1 MENLWQI
8 PVAMAWV
15 LCPLTNLG
23 PLTSIARDVCPF
35 PDYNPSPLFTNL
47 LSMNS
52 SLHLR
57 NHYLAVQSS
66 LNSQQL
72 EDFNLRL
79 RTIFGRE
86 GKVTLGGVGVVAL
99 SLAVLFDTL
108 AGQVRGEWEPEAG
121 PISSLFLKNPKGF
134 YPPQVYTVSE
144 YLRLVPYIANNP
156 TKMKEATKQ

>member
-1 MENLWQI
+1 M
-8 PVAMAWV
+8 
-15 LCPLTNLG
+15 
-23 PLTSIARDVCPF
+23 
-35 PDYNPSPLFTNL
+35 

-57 NHYLAVQSS
+57 NHYLDVQSS
-66 LNSQQL
+66 LNPQQL

-86 GKVTLGGVGVVAL
+86 GRVTLGGVGVVAL

-108 AGQVRGEWEPEAG
+108 ARQVRGQWEPEAG
-121 PISSLFLKNPKGF
+121 PISSLFLRNPTGF
-134 YPPQVYTVSE
+134 YPPQVYTVSQ

-156 TKMKEATKQ
+156 TQMKEVTKR

>member
-1 MENLWQI
+1 MDF
-8 PVAMAWV
+8 V
-15 LCPLTNLG
+15 LCPLSNLG

-35 PDYNPSPLFTNL
+35 PDYSPSPLFTNL
-47 LSMNS
+47 LSMDS
-52 SLHLR
+52 SLHLS

-66 LNSQQL
+66 LNPQQL
-72 EDFNLRL
+72 DDFNQKL

-108 AGQVRGEWEPEAG
+108 ARQVRGQWESEVG
-121 PISSLFLKNPKGF
+121 PIPSLFLKNPKGF
-134 YPPQVYTVSE
+134 YPPQVSTVSE

-156 TKMKEATKQ
+156 TQMKEVTKR